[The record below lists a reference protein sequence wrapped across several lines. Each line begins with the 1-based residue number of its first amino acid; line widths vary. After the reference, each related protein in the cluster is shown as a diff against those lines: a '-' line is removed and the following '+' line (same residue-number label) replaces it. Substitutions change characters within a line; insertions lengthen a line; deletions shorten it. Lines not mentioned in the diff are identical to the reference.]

1 MKNIKNKNKSIYKLI
16 IIIVVC
22 ISLFSGIAIAEA
34 RPKIGLALGS
44 GGARGYAHVGILKI
58 LEKEEIEIDFIAG
71 TSVGSLIGSLY
82 ALGFDIDE
90 IEKIVLEQDFM
101 EYITFK
107 SISFDLKET
116 KDRSV
121 LGFSINIPK
130 LIANPRLP
138 RGLISTV
145 GIRDEFDRISNW
157 AHFEYDLQ
165 IPFKAVATDLITG
178 EKIIMDKG
186 KVSNAV
192 AASISIPGI
201 FSPFEFEDK
210 ILVDGGLKDPVPV
223 DVVREMGADIV
234 IAVTLRSVKEEKKE
248 PDNIISIADRSIEIM
263 VEDLT
268 KLSLEGADIIL
279 EPSYVGEVS
288 FLMGEKERVQIINA
302 GEDEATEKMS
312 ELKKI
317 IAGF

>member
-116 KDRSV
+116 KDRNV

-288 FLMGEKERVQIINA
+288 FLMGEKERVQVIKA
-302 GEDEATEKMS
+302 GEDEATARIS

-317 IAGF
+317 IADF